1 MDNLSKYEEDKV
13 KEIKCEYDKALYLVS
28 CLFKNIKDKSGEPY
42 INHLIRVSIGV
53 EGKDT
58 KVAAL
63 LHDVVEDIP
72 GMSFNY
78 LKELGFNDNVLEI
91 VKIVTK
97 DKRNKIPYHDE
108 ITRVLTS
115 NNIEAIKLKYA
126 DMSDNYN
133 SERLKLLEEETRIRL
148 ENKYKNEIIRIK
160 AYLEEYYERN

>member
-13 KEIKCEYDKALYLVS
+13 KSIKCEYDKALYLVS
-28 CLFKNIKDKSGEPY
+28 RLFKNIKDKAGEPY

-78 LKELGFNDNVLEI
+78 LKELGFNDNVLEV

-133 SERLKLLEEETRIRL
+133 SERLKLLEEETKIRL
-148 ENKYKNEIIRIK
+148 ENKYQDEIIRIK
-160 AYLEEYYERN
+160 NYLEGYYERN

>member
-13 KEIKCEYDKALYLVS
+13 KSIKCEYDKALYLVS
-28 CLFKNIKDKSGEPY
+28 CLFKNIKDKAGEPY

-53 EGKDT
+53 KGKDT

-78 LKELGFNDNVLEI
+78 LKELGFNDNVLEV

-148 ENKYKNEIIRIK
+148 ENKYQDEIIRIK
-160 AYLEEYYERN
+160 NYLEEYYERN